1 MEEKVDVKGEE
12 EAVVAGGRFEDSCEA
27 EPRSVDK
34 GVRPRRAAVPGGGS
48 PQADCCDLNCR
59 TPELLVEPEAIEF

>member
-1 MEEKVDVKGEE
+1 MEEKVEVKGDEE
-12 EAVVAGGRFEDSCEA
+12 ELLAVGRFEDSSVG
-27 EPRSVDK
+27 EPRSVDR

-59 TPELLVEPEAIEF
+59 TPELLVEAEAIEF